1 MILESLC
8 SIGWLAG
15 WLSACAAPTAS
26 VVGYVEGEYVQI
38 APIEVARIVALE
50 ARRGDRVKA
59 GQTIGSVE
67 ATDAVIA
74 VSNAE
79 GALAQ
84 AKAELA
90 NLRYGRRPEEIAA
103 IEASLD
109 AAKLQS
115 EDNKRA
121 LDRAREL
128 NGRGFAPQADLDRA
142 QTAYDV
148 ASSRVKELTAN
159 LAVAKLPA
167 RDDEIVAAQSR
178 VKQAQAALDQAFW
191 RLGQRT
197 LTAPAAGQISDIVR
211 HTGEVAGP
219 TAPVVSMLPDGALKL
234 TLYAPEA
241 ALSSLTLGQPLAVR
255 CDGCP
260 SGLSV
265 AVSYIAHEPEF
276 TPPVIYSLDQRQTL
290 VYRIEARPVHDVALR
305 LQPGQIV
312 DVDLPQK
319 RP

>member
-1 MILESLC
+1 MILETLC
-8 SIGWLAG
+8 SIGFVAS
-15 WLSACAAPTAS
+15 WLSACASPAAS

-38 APIEVARIVALE
+38 APIEVARIVALDV
-50 ARRGDRVKA
+50 RRGDLVKA
-59 GQTIGSVE
+59 GETIGSVE

-90 NLRYGRRPEEIAA
+90 NILYGRRPEEIAA

-115 EDNKRA
+115 EDNKRS
-121 LDRAREL
+121 LDRARDL
-128 NGRGFAPQADLDRA
+128 SGRGFAPQADLDRA

-167 RDDEIVAAQSR
+167 RDDEIAAAQSR
-178 VKQAQAALDQAFW
+178 VKQAQAALDQARR

-211 HTGEVAGP
+211 HPGEVAGP

-241 ALSSLTLGQPLAVR
+241 ELSSLALGQQLPVR

-260 SGLSV
+260 SGLTV

-276 TPPVIYSLDQRQTL
+276 TPPVIYSLEQRQTL
-290 VYRIEARPVHDVALR
+290 VYRVEARPVHDVALR

-312 DVDLPQK
+312 DIDLPQR

>member
-8 SIGWLAG
+8 SIGFVAG
-15 WLSACAAPTAS
+15 WLSACAPSAPS

-38 APIEVARIVALE
+38 APIDVARIVTLDV
-50 ARRGDRVKA
+50 RRGDRVKA
-59 GQTIGSVE
+59 GETIGAVE

-90 NLRYGRRPEEIAA
+90 NILYGRRPEEIVA

-115 EDNKRA
+115 EDNKRS
-121 LDRAREL
+121 LDRSRDL

-167 RDDEIVAAQSR
+167 RDDEIAAAQGR
-178 VKQAQAALDQAFW
+178 VKQAQAALDQARW

-197 LTAPAAGQISDIVR
+197 LTAAGAGQITDIVR
-211 HTGEVAGP
+211 HPGEVAGP

-241 ALSSLTLGQPLAVR
+241 ALSSLALGELLVVR

-260 SGLSV
+260 AGLTA

-290 VYRIEARPVHDVALR
+290 VYLVEARPAHDVALR

-312 DVDLPQK
+312 DVDLPQP

>member
-15 WLSACAAPTAS
+15 WLSACASPTTS

-38 APIEVARIVALE
+38 APIDVARIVALE
-50 ARRGDRVKA
+50 VRRGDRVKA
-59 GQTIGSVE
+59 GETIGSVE

-90 NLRYGRRPEEIAA
+90 NIRYGRRPEEIAA

-115 EDNKRA
+115 EDNKRS
-121 LDRAREL
+121 LDRARDL

-167 RDDEIVAAQSR
+167 RDDEIAAAQSR
-178 VKQAQAALDQAFW
+178 VKQAQAALDQACW

-211 HTGEVAGP
+211 HPGEVAGP

-241 ALSSLTLGQPLAVR
+241 ALSSLALGQPLAVR

-276 TPPVIYSLDQRQTL
+276 TPPVIYSLEQRQTL
-290 VYRIEARPVHDVALR
+290 VYRVEARPVRDVALR